1 MTESAPEIQVRNLR
15 NEVVETLALSHQVF
29 DYQASESLLW
39 EAVTAFLA
47 GRRKGSHSTK
57 TRAEVRGG
65 GRKPWRQKGTGRAR
79 AGTIRSPLWR
89 SGGVTFG
96 PKPRNYA
103 QSLSKKKRRGAVKLV
118 LSDKLKNE
126 KLLVL
131 DSLDLSSHKTRKF
144 VDVMGTFDLTRKL
157 LVVDSRENRN
167 LFLSTRNLPEVKMV
181 PALGVNVYDLLNA
194 EILMISKASLLELQE
209 VLLRS

>member
-1 MTESAPEIQVRNLR
+1 MTGSAPEVQVRNLS
-15 NEVVETLALSHQVF
+15 NEVVETLPLSSRVF

-118 LSDKLKNE
+118 LSDKLKHE
-126 KLLVL
+126 KLLV
-131 DSLDLSSHKTRKF
+131 LSSHKTRNF
-144 VDVMGTFDLTRKL
+144 VDVMGNFELTRKL

-167 LFLSTRNLPEVKMV
+167 LFLSTRNLQGVKMV

-194 EILMISKASLLELQE
+194 EVLMISKASLLELQE

>member
-1 MTESAPEIQVRNLR
+1 MTEPAPEIQVRNLS
-15 NEVVETLALSHQVF
+15 NEVVETLPLSRRVF

-89 SGGVTFG
+89 SGGIFC
-96 PKPRNYA
+96 R
-103 QSLSKKKRRGAVKLV
+103 
-118 LSDKLKNE
+118 
-126 KLLVL
+126 
-131 DSLDLSSHKTRKF
+131 SS
-144 VDVMGTFDLTRKL
+144 V
-157 LVVDSRENRN
+157 
-167 LFLSTRNLPEVKMV
+167 
-181 PALGVNVYDLLNA
+181 
-194 EILMISKASLLELQE
+194 
-209 VLLRS
+209 

>member
-1 MTESAPEIQVRNLR
+1 MTEPAPEIRVRNLR

-103 QSLSKKKRRGAVKLV
+103 QSLSKKKRRGAVRLA
-118 LSDKLKNE
+118 LSDKLRNE

-131 DSLDLSSHKTRKF
+131 DSLEMSSHKTRKF
-144 VDVMGTFDLTRKL
+144 VDVMGTFELTRKL

-167 LFLSTRNLPEVKMV
+167 LFLSTRNLPGVKMV

-194 EILMISKASLLELQE
+194 EVLMISKASLLELQE

>member
-1 MTESAPEIQVRNLR
+1 MTESAPEVQVRNLR
-15 NEVVETLALSHQVF
+15 NDVVETLALSRQVF

-118 LSDKLKNE
+118 LSDKLKSE

-131 DSLDLSSHKTRKF
+131 DSLELSSHKTRKF
-144 VDVMGTFDLTRKL
+144 VDVMGAFDLTRKL

-167 LFLSTRNLPEVKMV
+167 LFLSTRNLPGVKMV

-194 EILMISKASLLELQE
+194 EVLMISKASLLELQE
-209 VLLRS
+209 VLRRS

>member
-1 MTESAPEIQVRNLR
+1 MTESAPEVQVRNLS
-15 NEVVETLALSHQVF
+15 NEVVETLPLSSRVF

-103 QSLSKKKRRGAVKLV
+103 QSISKKKRRGAVKLV
-118 LSDKLKNE
+118 LSDKLKHE

-131 DSLDLSSHKTRKF
+131 DSLELSSHKTRNF
-144 VDVMGTFDLTRKL
+144 VDVMGNFELTRKL

-167 LFLSTRNLPEVKMV
+167 LFLSTRNLQEVKMV

-194 EILMISKASLLELQE
+194 EVLMISKASLLELQE

>member
-1 MTESAPEIQVRNLR
+1 MTEPAPEIQVRNLS
-15 NEVVETLALSHQVF
+15 NEVVETLPLSRRVF

-126 KLLVL
+126 NLLVL
-131 DSLDLSSHKTRKF
+131 DSLELSSHKTKIF
-144 VDVMGTFDLTRKL
+144 VDVMGAFDLTRKL

-194 EILMISKASLLELQE
+194 EVLMISKASLLELQE

>member
-1 MTESAPEIQVRNLR
+1 MTESAPEVQVRNLK
-15 NEVVETLALSHQVF
+15 NEVVETLPLSRQVF

-39 EAVTAFLA
+39 EAVTAYRA

-79 AGTIRSPLWR
+79 AGHIRSPLWR

-103 QSLSKKKRRGAVKLV
+103 QSLSKKKRRGAVKLA
-118 LSDKLKNE
+118 LSDKLKSE

-131 DSLDLSSHKTRKF
+131 ASIELDSHKTRNF
-144 VDVMGTFDLTRKL
+144 LEVMGNFDLTRKL
-157 LVVDSRENRN
+157 LVVDSRKNRN
-167 LFLSTRNLPEVKMV
+167 LFLSTRNLPEIKMV

-194 EILMISKASLLELQE
+194 EVLMISKASLLELQE

>member
-1 MTESAPEIQVRNLR
+1 MTEPAPEVQVRNLS
-15 NEVVETLALSHQVF
+15 NEVVETLPLSRGVF
-29 DYQASESLLW
+29 DYEASESLLW

-131 DSLDLSSHKTRKF
+131 DSLELSSHKTRNF

-194 EILMISKASLLELQE
+194 EVLMISKASLLELQE

>member
-1 MTESAPEIQVRNLR
+1 MTEPAPEVQVRNLS
-15 NEVVETLALSHQVF
+15 NEVVETLPLSRRVF

-103 QSLSKKKRRGAVKLV
+103 QSISKKKRRGAVKLV

-131 DSLDLSSHKTRKF
+131 DSLELSSHKTRNF
-144 VDVMGTFDLTRKL
+144 VDLMGNFDLTRKL

-167 LFLSTRNLPEVKMV
+167 LFLSTRNLQEVKMV

-194 EILMISKASLLELQE
+194 EVLMISKASLLELQE

>member
-1 MTESAPEIQVRNLR
+1 MTESAPEVQVRNLS
-15 NEVVETLALSHQVF
+15 NEVVETLPLSSQVF

-103 QSLSKKKRRGAVKLV
+103 QSLPKKKRRGAVKLV

-131 DSLDLSSHKTRKF
+131 DSLELSSHKTRNF
-144 VDVMGTFDLTRKL
+144 VDVMGAFDLTRKL

-167 LFLSTRNLPEVKMV
+167 LFLSTRNLPDVKMV

-194 EILMISKASLLELQE
+194 EVLMISKASLLELQE
-209 VLLRS
+209 VLQRS

>member
-1 MTESAPEIQVRNLR
+1 MTAAEPEIQVRNLS
-15 NEVVETLALSHQVF
+15 NEVVETLALSPQVF
-29 DYQASESLLW
+29 DYQASESLVW

-79 AGTIRSPLWR
+79 AGHVRSPLWR
-89 SGGVTFG
+89 TGGVVFG

-126 KLLVL
+126 RLLVL
-131 DSLDLSSHKTRKF
+131 DSLELSSHRTRNF
-144 VDVMGTFDLTRKL
+144 VDLMGAFDLNRKL

-167 LFLSTRNLPEVKMV
+167 LFLSTRNLPGVKMV
-181 PALGVNVYDLLNA
+181 PALGVNVYDLVNA
-194 EILMISKASLLELQE
+194 EVLMISKASLLELQE

>member
-1 MTESAPEIQVRNLR
+1 MTESAPEVQVRNLS
-15 NEVVETLALSHQVF
+15 NEVVETLPLSSQVF

-103 QSLSKKKRRGAVKLV
+103 QSLPKKKRRGAVKLV

-131 DSLDLSSHKTRKF
+131 DSLELSSHKTRNF

-167 LFLSTRNLPEVKMV
+167 LFLSTRNLPDVKMV

-194 EILMISKASLLELQE
+194 EVLMISKASLLELQE
-209 VLLRS
+209 VLQRS

>member
-1 MTESAPEIQVRNLR
+1 LTESAPEVQVRNLS
-15 NEVVETLALSHQVF
+15 NEVVETLPLSSQVF

-103 QSLSKKKRRGAVKLV
+103 QSLPKKKRRGAVKLV

-131 DSLDLSSHKTRKF
+131 DSLELSSHKTRNF

-167 LFLSTRNLPEVKMV
+167 LFLSTRNLPDVKMV

-194 EILMISKASLLELQE
+194 EVLMISKASLLELQE
-209 VLLRS
+209 VLQRS